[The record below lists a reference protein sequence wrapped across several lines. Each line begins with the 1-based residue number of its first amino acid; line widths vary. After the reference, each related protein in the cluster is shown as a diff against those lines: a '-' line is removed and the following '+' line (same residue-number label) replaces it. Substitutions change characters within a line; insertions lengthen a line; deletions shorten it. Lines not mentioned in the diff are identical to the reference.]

1 MTTNLITP
9 SACHCF
15 EKRLNEATTRSDEPS
30 ELRDGDSHVRDG
42 DSHVRDGDSQVRD
55 GDSHHQGKVW
65 IDDSEKQ
72 SSIRAQSTMLVQCH
86 PTNQSTIYHLMLRA
100 QWYSMHDDMVM
111 MMIIVCMMIW

>member
-30 ELRDGDSHVRDG
+30 ELRDG